1 MSRDKRSFSTDN
13 KAIGV
18 EKEEEEEEESIAAG
32 KEYIAVRLEKEIER
46 AY

>member
-1 MSRDKRSFSTDN
+1 MSRNKRSFSTDN

-18 EKEEEEEEESIAAG
+18 EEEEEEESIAAG